1 MTIPLLDYSPNSQNH
16 RVAGYVIPGDE
27 QARIYTG
34 ENIFSP
40 AEAEELIWAAYRQIF
55 NEQQL
60 ISSNRQKTLESQF
73 KNGQITV
80 RDFIRALV
88 LSDCFRRRNY
98 EPNNN
103 YRFVQMCIQRVLGRD
118 VYHEREKFAWST
130 VLATKG
136 LQGFVNDLL
145 NSEEYLSNFG
155 YDTVP
160 YQRRRILPQ
169 RAEGELP
176 FARMPRYGEEHRRE
190 LQAMGYF
197 SAFPQN
203 LLPPRWEWQKPPY
216 PAGVRLL
223 GKVIIF
229 TGAGLLT
236 LGIIATALAAWNI
249 ISL

>member
-1 MTIPLLDYSPNSQNH
+1 MTIPLLNYSLNSQNH
-16 RVAGYVIPGDE
+16 RVAGHMISDDE
-27 QARIYTG
+27 QLRVYTS
-34 ENIFSP
+34 EDLKYP
-40 AEAEELIWAAYRQIF
+40 TTADQLILAAYRQIF

-60 ISSNRQKTLESQF
+60 ISSNRQKVLESQL

-80 RDFIRALV
+80 RDFIRGFL
-88 LSDCFRRRNY
+88 LSEAFRRNNY

-118 VYHEREKFAWST
+118 VYCEREKFAWST

-136 LQGFVNDLL
+136 LQGFVDDLL
-145 NSEEYLSNFG
+145 KSEEYLTNFG
-155 YDTVP
+155 DNTLP

-176 FARMPRYGEEHRRE
+176 FARMSRYGEAHLQE

-197 SAFPQN
+197 
-203 LLPPRWEWQKPPY
+203 LPIRDLFAPRWEWQKPPY
-216 PAGVRLL
+216 PAGVRLA
-223 GKVIIF
+223 GKVIII
-229 TGAGLLT
+229 TGAGILT
-236 LGIIATALAAWNI
+236 IGAIATALAAWGI